1 MKTDPP
7 PSESHRKYNSLLSYL
22 LNADVTWLFSGS
34 VSVNTSFMNLD
45 VEFLLTY
52 VYVKTF
58 LAILLS
64 LVPLAMLAVEL
75 LWEEEIP
82 DPRNE
87 L

>member
-1 MKTDPP
+1 
-7 PSESHRKYNSLLSYL
+7 
-22 LNADVTWLFSGS
+22 
-34 VSVNTSFMNLD
+34 MNLD
-45 VEFLLTY
+45 VEFLLT
-52 VYVKTF
+52 YVKTF